1 MEEYSVEELRD
12 AALTL
17 SEQGDQEGAKQLLR
31 QADLLEATQSA
42 EAARAARMTTPEML
56 QEGVKSL
63 AAGGIRGAAE
73 TVGTIGNLA
82 SFFQE
87 LPFNIALRVMGK
99 EPPKK
104 VTDEPTLRE
113 KAAELTGGFSEYE
126 SPTTFGQYLGTV
138 GDYLP

>member
-56 QEGVKSL
+56 
-63 AAGGIRGAAE
+63 I
-73 TVGTIGNLA
+73 
-82 SFFQE
+82 
-87 LPFNIALRVMGK
+87 
-99 EPPKK
+99 
-104 VTDEPTLRE
+104 
-113 KAAELTGGFSEYE
+113 
-126 SPTTFGQYLGTV
+126 
-138 GDYLP
+138 